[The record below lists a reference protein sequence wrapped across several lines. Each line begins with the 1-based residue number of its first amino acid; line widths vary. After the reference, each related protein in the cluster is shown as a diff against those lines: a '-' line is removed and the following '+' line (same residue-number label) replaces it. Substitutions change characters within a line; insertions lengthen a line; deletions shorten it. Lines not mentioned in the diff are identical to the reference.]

1 MSSLNKKGVLTLQEM
16 ETRILKINVDEIKSK
31 LNSLGCEKVKDE
43 NQVNN
48 LYDFPDRRM
57 LNKKGYARIRVVE
70 DNLNNVIINYMTTKK
85 LLSQEKYKV
94 MEENEIIIDNSTVGS
109 QIFTSLGL
117 ELVESIKKHRESYK
131 YKNSLIEIDIND
143 KSFCPFPYLEIESTS
158 EEEIKEIVALLGY
171 TMEDTTSKTIFE
183 ILNEE
188 GSIKGI

>member
-16 ETRILKINVDEIKSK
+16 ENRILKINLDEIKSK

-70 DNLNNVIINYMTTKK
+70 DNLNNVVINYMTTKK
-85 LLSQEKYKV
+85 LLSQEKYKI

>member
-1 MSSLNKKGVLTLQEM
+1 M

-31 LNSLGCEKVKDE
+31 LNKLGCKKVKDE
-43 NQVNN
+43 NQINN
-48 LYDFPDRRM
+48 LYDFPDRSM
-57 LNKKGYARIRVVE
+57 LNKKGYARIRIVE
-70 DNLNNVIINYMTTKK
+70 DNLNNIIVNYMTTKK
-85 LLSQEKYKV
+85 LLSQDKYKV
-94 MEENEIIIDNSTVGS
+94 MEENEVIIDDSVVGS
-109 QIFTSLGL
+109 RIFTSLGL

-143 KSFCPFPYLEIESTS
+143 KSFCPFPYLEIESTN

-188 GSIKGI
+188 GSVKGI

>member
-1 MSSLNKKGVLTLQEM
+1 VLSLEEM
-16 ETRILKINVDEIKSK
+16 ETRILKIDVDEIKSK
-31 LNSLGCEKVKDE
+31 LNNLGCKKVKDE

-57 LNKKGYARIRVVE
+57 LNKKGYARIRIVE
-70 DNLNNVIINYMTTKK
+70 DNLNNAVINYMTTKK

-94 MEENEIIIDNSTVGS
+94 MEENEIVIDNSSIGS

-143 KSFCPFPYLEIESTS
+143 KSFCPFPYLEIESTN

-188 GSIKGI
+188 GLIKGI

>member
-1 MSSLNKKGVLTLQEM
+1 VLSLEEM
-16 ETRILKINVDEIKSK
+16 ETRILKIDVDEIKSK
-31 LNSLGCEKVKDE
+31 LHSLDCEKVKDE

-48 LYDFPDRRM
+48 LYDFSDRR
-57 LNKKGYARIRVVE
+57 LLSKKGYARIRIVE

-94 MEENEIIIDNSTVGS
+94 MEENEIVIDNSTIGS

-117 ELVESIKKHRESYK
+117 ELVASIKKHRESYK

-143 KSFCPFPYLEIESTS
+143 KSFCPFPYLEIESTD

-183 ILNEE
+183 ILNGE
-188 GSIKGI
+188 GSVKGV

>member
-1 MSSLNKKGVLTLQEM
+1 MQEM

-31 LNSLGCEKVKDE
+31 LNKLGCKKVKDE
-43 NQVNN
+43 NQINN
-48 LYDFPDRRM
+48 LYDFPDRSM
-57 LNKKGYARIRVVE
+57 LNKKGYARIRIVE
-70 DNLNNVIINYMTTKK
+70 DNLNNIIVNYMTTKK
-85 LLSQEKYKV
+85 LLSQDKYKV
-94 MEENEIIIDNSTVGS
+94 MEENEVIIDDSVVGS
-109 QIFTSLGL
+109 RIFTSLGL

-143 KSFCPFPYLEIESTS
+143 KSFCPFPYLEIESTN

-188 GSIKGI
+188 GSVKGI

>member
-94 MEENEIIIDNSTVGS
+94 MDENEIIIDNSTVGS

>member
-1 MSSLNKKGVLTLQEM
+1 VLSLEEM
-16 ETRILKINVDEIKSK
+16 ETRILKIDVDEIKSK

-48 LYDFPDRRM
+48 LYDFPDRR
-57 LNKKGYARIRVVE
+57 LLSKKGYARIRIVE

-94 MEENEIIIDNSTVGS
+94 MEENEIVIANSTIGS

-117 ELVESIKKHRESYK
+117 ELVASIKKHRESYK

-143 KSFCPFPYLEIESTS
+143 KSFCPFPYLEIESTD

-183 ILNEE
+183 ILNGE
-188 GSIKGI
+188 GSVKGV